1 VWGDL
6 QGLGLAPASI
16 SWSNVEQ
23 ANGDLVGQ

>member
-16 SWSNVEQ
+16 SWSNLER
-23 ANGDLVGQ
+23 ANGDLAR